1 MPGAVVISVILES
14 VQQVFERAMPKR
26 CTAHVENQIL
36 TMYIV
41 AIAWLYVT
49 LMMAVTEKSITA
61 GVLTFVF
68 YGLLP
73 CALLVWLI
81 GTPARRRARSAAQI
95 QNEGDEN
102 DKIDDPSVA
111 GEHANAP
118 DRADTKRD

>member
-1 MPGAVVISVILES
+1 
-14 VQQVFERAMPKR
+14 
-26 CTAHVENQIL
+26 
-36 TMYIV
+36 MYIV

-81 GTPARRRARSAAQI
+81 GTPARRRASAAASI
-95 QNEGDEN
+95 NKEV
-102 DKIDDPSVA
+102 DDPSVA
-111 GEHANAP
+111 GEHADAP

>member
-1 MPGAVVISVILES
+1 MPGAVVISVISVILER
-14 VQQVFERAMPKR
+14 VRPMFERTILKR
-26 CTAHVENQIL
+26 CTANVENQIP

-49 LMMAVTEKSITA
+49 LMMAVTEKTITA

-73 CALLVWLI
+73 CGLLVWLI
-81 GTPARRRARSAAQI
+81 GTPARRRARTAAST
-95 QNEGDEN
+95 NN
-102 DKIDDPSVA
+102 VVNDPSVA
-111 GEHANAP
+111 DEHTDTP